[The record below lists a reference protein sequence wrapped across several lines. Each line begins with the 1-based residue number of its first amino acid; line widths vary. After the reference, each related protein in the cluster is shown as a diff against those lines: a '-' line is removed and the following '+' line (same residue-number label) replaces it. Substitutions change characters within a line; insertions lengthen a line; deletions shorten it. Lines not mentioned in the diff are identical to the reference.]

1 MVFCILDLFILIW
14 DIVIIVQAFVTKTV
28 GCETLSFMAV
38 ALWLLVIIILNLKS
52 NIENPV
58 KRRRIK
64 ISKLCDRKCEECKFD
79 RKCSEKVEVTEYRYG
94 GKIV

>member
-1 MVFCILDLFILIW
+1 MILCILDLLILIW
-14 DIVIIVQAFVTKTV
+14 DIVIIVHAFVTKTV
-28 GCETLSFMAV
+28 GCGTLSLMAV
-38 ALWLLVIIILNLKS
+38 ALWLLVIIILNLK
-52 NIENPV
+52 NDTGNRV

-79 RKCSEKVEVTEYRYG
+79 HKCSDKVEVTEYRYG